1 MVEGNVP
8 RVAGT
13 MRTRAKEACVW
24 GQRVVSLPR
33 PPGGAVVAE
42 HARKC
47 GLHVRL
53 AMVQFLKLSEL
64 ECHIQ
69 SYSLRFDLAVYVE

>member
-1 MVEGNVP
+1 M
-8 RVAGT
+8 
-13 MRTRAKEACVW
+13 W